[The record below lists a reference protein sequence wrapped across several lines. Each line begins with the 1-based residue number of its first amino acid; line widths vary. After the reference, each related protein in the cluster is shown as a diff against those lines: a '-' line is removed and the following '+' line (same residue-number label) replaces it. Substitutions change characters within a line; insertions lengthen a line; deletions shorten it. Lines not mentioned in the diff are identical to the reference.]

1 MFCWRS
7 SQKREQLVCTFAG
20 WQNGAHLV
28 RIFFF
33 NATFG
38 SRISTAAL
46 IYVFTNNLL
55 TFVMALDIKRDQ
67 NHIA

>member
-7 SQKREQLVCTFAG
+7 SQKRETVSLHI
-20 WQNGAHLV
+20 WLQNGAHLV
-28 RIFFF
+28 RIFFS